1 MTLAH
6 CCKAQC
12 FHKESQGYMNILY
25 GQPAMMNTLGGADN
39 GLHGSLLPVL
49 KTQNGQAWGIVG
61 TAPEIPVKSPV
72 TGNYGMFIDAGNT
85 SLHQT
90 VIRKFPI
97 FIAVGSE
104 PLVGVGAVFIGKAN
118 CNAIT
123 IMGPQFLYESIVQLS
138 GPFAFQKGNDGPAAD
153 DEFGTVP
160 PDTVRRIGQSNSG
173 GGSTVPAI
181 FRKADFFRCT
191 ISGEWG

>member
-1 MTLAH
+1 MMVAIKSPNLPRAFGLPKRDQGVSITDEKSRVVVTLAH

-25 GQPAMMNTLGGADN
+25 GQPDMMNTLGGADN
-39 GLHGSLLPVL
+39 GLHGYLLPVL
-49 KTQNGQAWGIVG
+49 KTQNGQAGGIVG

-123 IMGPQFLYESIVQLS
+123 IMGPQL
-138 GPFAFQKGNDGPAAD
+138 
-153 DEFGTVP
+153 
-160 PDTVRRIGQSNSG
+160 
-173 GGSTVPAI
+173 
-181 FRKADFFRCT
+181 
-191 ISGEWG
+191 